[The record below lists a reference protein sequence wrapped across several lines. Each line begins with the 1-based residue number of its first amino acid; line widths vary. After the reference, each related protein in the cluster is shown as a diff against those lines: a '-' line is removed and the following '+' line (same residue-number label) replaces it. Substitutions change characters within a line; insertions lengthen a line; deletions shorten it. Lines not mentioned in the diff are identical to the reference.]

1 MKKDGGLSTRKRFRA
16 FATVWILAGGAV
28 LSAVVAGAPPAVGE
42 SPAMLRSIGEIRS
55 LSREEAS
62 KGLPVDVRAVVTFA
76 GPDSNLLFVQD
87 GTDGIFVTVQYP
99 TNLRFGQLV
108 EITGVTGSGNFR
120 PIIDQ
125 PEFKVLG
132 TSGPPPAKRVTLS
145 RLRTL
150 EEDCR
155 FVQVEGTVRAARL
168 QNNSLLLRIGGEGVI
183 VGAAVALTGDSPLA
197 VADFLDA
204 DVTITGVCQTTG
216 LRNGGRGVIIRAP
229 QPQYLMRNRAPDPP
243 AAVPLWT
250 VKGLSELS
258 MTETPLHRVRIQ
270 GKVVSWEVGRPLLVR
285 DDTGSGEVLIAQS
298 PTAGPGDSIEVV
310 GFLPFGRDPEKGIVL
325 REGRVL
331 DRSDHQTASR
341 SATGHRSTVGDRK
354 SSPVAASKSM
364 PVLTKAAD
372 VHRLS
377 QGEAARGYPVRV
389 RAVVT
394 YFDPDWQLLFVQDD
408 TGGVFVEHGDET
420 WTFDVGQKLEI
431 EGTSNRG
438 GFAPTIVPSRI
449 RAIGRARVPRAEPN
463 TLEDLLNG
471 QEDSLLVEVRGM
483 VRSVTLDGSR
493 MRLDLATGRGRF
505 RAIVPGMMNVTPPMF
520 EDSVV
525 RMQGVCGTIMNSNGQ
540 LTGIRLFV
548 PNLEAIQVE
557 EAGAADP
564 NDLPLTKVDDIL
576 RFTPFTGA
584 GHRIRVEGTLTLQDV
599 KGAFLYVTDGASAVR
614 VETRQCPALEIG
626 DRISVLGF
634 PIVGAPNPHLEDALV
649 RKLDSGTTPLPQSMT
664 VARILAG
671 EGDGQLVSL
680 NARLISSARVEDEQ
694 ILTLQADDTIFNARF
709 SVEPNTPAIDCPVNG
724 ALKVSGIATILVD
737 EEQRPRSFRLLMR
750 SPNDVVLISAP
761 PWLQVRHLLLFVV
774 GLGVTIV
781 LVLGWVWVL
790 RKRVREQT
798 ALIRQRLEREAALEE
813 RYRQLFGN
821 ANDLI
826 QSVGADGRF
835 RYVNPSWMSLLG
847 FNESD
852 LERITH
858 LDIIHP
864 SGRGNYLEVFEGV
877 LEGGSAGQFET
888 VFVARDGREII
899 VEGSCTRESVQG
911 QPAAVQ
917 GIFRDVTERKR
928 AETELLLSEERFSK
942 VFQNAPMAIGIMT
955 RGDHCVLDINEGFLK
970 LWGYARYEIIAET
983 DRTLELW
990 EDHEEWDR
998 VIERHGSGLPVR
1010 DREMR
1015 IHTKSGESR
1024 TTLVSVEDIEIG
1036 NEPCLLLIAHDVTAR
1051 LNLEA
1056 QLRQAQKMESV
1067 GRLAA
1072 GVAHDFNNILT
1083 VIQGHSELLLADPR
1097 LDSDFSGALRQVA
1110 EAAERGADFTRQ
1122 LLTFSR
1128 KQVLQRRPLDIGDV
1142 IHGMTPLLKR
1152 LVGESVELHIELAPV
1167 RPVEADLGMI
1177 EQLLMNL
1184 AVNAR
1189 DAMQSGGT
1197 ITISLASVDISRAQ
1211 AARRSEAS
1219 VGTFTCLRVGDNGV
1233 GMDPEVLEHIFDP
1246 FFTTKEVGKGT
1257 GLGLSMVYAIVKQHA
1272 GWVDVTSSPGNGT
1285 TFAVFLPTCAQ
1296 DAVAVDP
1303 SPTNR
1308 CEGNGTETVL
1318 VVEDES
1324 SVRGL
1329 VGGLLRDKGYRVLEA
1344 ENGVR
1349 ALEIWATRG
1358 DAVDLLLSDMVMPGG
1373 VSGLDL
1379 ARQFKQ
1385 ERPELKVL
1393 LTSGYSDESLG
1404 IDFSTMDGIDFMS
1417 KPYHPDQLA
1426 RRVRS
1431 CLDAGRIAR
1440 EAS

>member
-1 MKKDGGLSTRKRFRA
+1 MKKAGSVSVRKVLHILVTAWLS
-16 FATVWILAGGAV
+16 VCGV
-28 LSAVVAGAPPAVGE
+28 LVPAIGRSSSPAASEAPPVLA
-42 SPAMLRSIGEIRS
+42 SIGEIRA
-55 LSREEAS
+55 LSQEEAS
-62 KGLPVDVRAVVTFA
+62 RGLPLTVRAVVTFA
-76 GPDSNLLFVQD
+76 GANGDLLFVQD
-87 GTDGIFVTVQYP
+87 GAAGIFIGAP
-99 TNLRFGQLV
+99 HATNLRFGQLV
-108 EITGVTGSGNFR
+108 EITGITGAGDFR
-120 PIIDQ
+120 PVIDQ
-125 PEFKVLG
+125 AQFKVIG
-132 TSGPPPAKRVTLS
+132 SAGPPPAKRVTLAQ
-145 RLRTL
+145 LRTL
-150 EEDCR
+150 KEDCR
-155 FVQVEGTVRAARL
+155 FVQVEGTVRGARL
-168 QNNSLLLRIGGEGVI
+168 QDHLLLLWIGANGVT
-183 VGAAVALTGDSPLA
+183 VGAAVELA
-197 VADFLDA
+197 DESSLELSDFLDA
-204 DVTITGVCQTTG
+204 DVTVTGVCQTTG
-216 LRNGGRGVIIRAP
+216 LRNGGRGVIIRVP
-229 QPQYLMRNRAPDPP
+229 QPQYLLRNRAPDPP
-243 AAVPLWT
+243 EAVPLWT
-250 VKGLSELS
+250 AKGLSELS
-258 MTETPLHRVRIQ
+258 VAQTPVHRVRIQ
-270 GKVVSWEVGRPLLVR
+270 GKVVSWGAGRPLLVQ
-285 DDTGSGEVLIAQS
+285 DDTGSVEVLTPHP
-298 PTAGPGDSIEVV
+298 PTAGPGESIEVV
-310 GFLPFGRDPEKGIVL
+310 GFLRFGRDPERGVVL
-325 REGRVL
+325 REGQIL
-331 DRSDHQTASR
+331 AAPQSK
-341 SATGHRSTVGDRK
+341 TGSGHSEVSK
-354 SSPVAASKSM
+354 SSGMDSEVTAAPKPM
-364 PVLTKAAD
+364 PVLTAVAD
-372 VHRLS
+372 IHRLS

-394 YFDPDWQLLFVQDD
+394 YFDPDWQLLFVQDSS
-408 TGGVFVEHGDET
+408 GGVFVEHHHET
-420 WTFDVGQKLEI
+420 WAFEVGQKIEI
-431 EGTSNRG
+431 EGVSGRG

-449 RAIGRARVPRAEPN
+449 RTIGHTRMPPARPS
-463 TLEDLLNG
+463 TFEDLLNG

-483 VRSVTLDGSR
+483 VRSVALDGSR

-505 RAIVPGMMNVTPPMF
+505 RAIVPNMTNVTPPML
-520 EDSVV
+520 EDGVV
-525 RMQGVCGTIMNSNGQ
+525 RVQGVCGTIMNSNGQ
-540 LTGIRLFV
+540 LTGIRIFV
-548 PNLEAIQVE
+548 PHLEAITVE
-557 EAGAADP
+557 EPGAIDP
-564 NDLPLTKVDDIL
+564 LDLPPTKVADIL

-584 GHRIRVEGTLTLQDV
+584 GHRIRVEGTVTLQNV
-599 KGAFLYVTDGASAVR
+599 KGEFLYVSDGDSAVR
-614 VETRQCPALEIG
+614 VETRRCPVLKPG
-626 DRISVLGF
+626 DQIRVIGF
-634 PIVGAPNPHLEDALV
+634 PVVGAPNPHLEDSIV
-649 RKLDSGTTPLPQSMT
+649 NKLDAGPTPTPHSID
-664 VARILAG
+664 VRRIIAG

-680 NARLISSARVEDEQ
+680 KARLLATARVEDEQ
-694 ILTLQADDTIFNARF
+694 ILTLQADDTVFNARMPL
-709 SVEPNTPAIDCPVNG
+709 EPGTPDIDLPLNSLLT
-724 ALKVSGIATILVD
+724 ASGVTTILVD
-737 EEQRPRSFRLLMR
+737 EEQRPRSFRLLLR
-750 SPNDVVLISAP
+750 SPQDVVLISAP
-761 PWLQVRHLLLFVV
+761 PWLQVRHLLMFVV
-774 GLGVTIV
+774 GLGVLIV
-781 LVLGWVWVL
+781 LALIWVGVL

-835 RYVNPSWMSLLG
+835 RYVNPAWMRLLG

-852 LERITH
+852 LAEITH

-864 SGRGNYLEVFEGV
+864 SSRRNYLEVFEGV
-877 LEGGSAGQFET
+877 LHGGSTGQFET

-899 VEGSCTRESVQG
+899 VEGSCAQESVHG

-942 VFQNAPMAIGIMT
+942 AFQNAPMAIGIMT
-955 RGDHCVLDINEGFLK
+955 RGDHCLLDVNEGFLK

-983 DRTLELW
+983 DRMLGLW
-990 EDHEEWDR
+990 EDIAEWDR
-998 VIERHGSGLPVR
+998 LFQRHREGRPVR

-1015 IHTKSGESR
+1015 IRTKSGESR
-1024 TTLVSVEDIEIG
+1024 TVLLSVEDVEIG

-1097 LDSDFSGALRQVA
+1097 LDSEYSEALRQVA
-1110 EAAERGADFTRQ
+1110 EAAERGAEFTRQ

-1152 LVGESVELHIELAPV
+1152 LVGESVELRMDFAPV
-1167 RPVEADLGMI
+1167 RPVEADPGMI

-1189 DAMQSGGT
+1189 DALESGGT
-1197 ITISLASVDISRAQ
+1197 ITISLGSVKISPAE

-1219 VGTFTCLRVGDNGV
+1219 VGTFTCLRVSDNGV
-1233 GMDPEVLEHIFDP
+1233 GMDSEVLEHIFDP

-1272 GWVDVTSSPGNGT
+1272 GWVDVTSRPGGGT
-1285 TFAVFLPTCAQ
+1285 TFAVFLPTCAEG
-1296 DAVAVDP
+1296 AVAVDSFP
-1303 SPTNR
+1303 CAGS
-1308 CEGNGTETVL
+1308 EGNGTETVL

-1329 VGGLLRDKGYRVLEA
+1329 VGGLLRDKGYRILEA

-1358 DAVDLLLSDMVMPGG
+1358 DTVDLLLSDMVMPGG
-1373 VSGLDL
+1373 ISGLDL

-1404 IDFSTMDGIDFMS
+1404 LDFSAMDGIDFMS
-1417 KPYHPDQLA
+1417 KPYHPDELA

-1431 CLDAGRIAR
+1431 CLDAGRLSP
-1440 EAS
+1440 EAN

>member
-1 MKKDGGLSTRKRFRA
+1 
-16 FATVWILAGGAV
+16 
-28 LSAVVAGAPPAVGE
+28 
-42 SPAMLRSIGEIRS
+42 MLRSIGEIRA
-55 LSREEAS
+55 LPREEAS
-62 KGLPVDVRAVVTFA
+62 KGLPISVRAVVTFA
-76 GPDSNLLFVQD
+76 SSESNLLFVQD
-87 GTDGIFVTVQYP
+87 GTDGIFVGVLRP
-99 TNLRFGQLV
+99 PDLRFGQLV
-108 EITGVTGSGNFR
+108 GITGITGPGNFR

-132 TSGPPPAKRVTLS
+132 NAGPPPARRVSLS
-145 RLRTL
+145 QLRTL
-150 EEDCR
+150 DEDCR
-155 FVQVEGTVRAARL
+155 FVQVGGTVRAARL
-168 QNNSLLLRIGGEGVI
+168 QNGQLLLRIGADGVT
-183 VGAAVALTGDSPLA
+183 VGAVVALTGDVPLT

-216 LRNGGRGVIIRAP
+216 LRNGDRGVIIRAP
-229 QPQYLMRNRAPDPP
+229 QPQYLLRNRAPDPP
-243 AAVPLWT
+243 ASLPLWT
-250 VKGLSELS
+250 AKGLSELS
-258 MTETPLHRVRIQ
+258 VRETPLHRVRIE
-270 GKVVSWEVGRPLLVR
+270 GKVVSWETGRPLLVR
-285 DDTGSGEVLIAQS
+285 DDTGSVEVLSGQS
-298 PTAGPGDSIEVV
+298 PTAGPGDDIEVV
-310 GFLPFGRDPEKGIVL
+310 GFVAFGRDPEQGVVL

-331 DRSDHQTASR
+331 ERSDQEAASR
-341 SATGHRSTVGDRK
+341 SMAGNRSTVANR
-354 SSPVAASKSM
+354 PPEPAAAPRSM
-364 PVLTKAAD
+364 PVLTHVAD

-377 QGEAARGYPVRV
+377 QGEAVRGYPVRL

-408 TGGVFVEHGDET
+408 SGGVFVEHRDEV
-420 WTFDVGQKLEI
+420 WTLEVGQRLEI
-431 EGTSNRG
+431 EGTSGRG

-449 RAIGRARVPRAEPN
+449 RTIGRTRMPRAQPS
-463 TLEDLLNG
+463 TMEDLLNG
-471 QEDSLLVEVRGM
+471 QKDSLLVEVRGM
-483 VRSVTLDGSR
+483 VRSVSLDGSR

-505 RAIVPGMMNVTPPMF
+505 RATVPGMTNLTPPML

-525 RMQGVCGTIMNSNGQ
+525 RVQGVCGTIMNSNGQ
-540 LTGIRLFV
+540 LTGIRIFV
-548 PNLEAIQVE
+548 PNLEAIEVE
-557 EAGAADP
+557 ERGANDP
-564 NDLPLTKVDDIL
+564 KDLPLTKVDDIL

-584 GHRIRVEGTLTLQDV
+584 GHRIRVEGTLTLQDE
-599 KGAFLYVTDGASAVR
+599 KGEFLYVSDGGSAVR
-614 VETRQCPALEIG
+614 VETRQCPTLEIG

-649 RKLDSGTTPLPQSMT
+649 TKLDSGPPPIPQSIT
-664 VARILAG
+664 VSRILAG
-671 EGDGQLVSL
+671 EGDGRLVSL
-680 NARLISSARVEDEQ
+680 RARLISFAQVEDEQ
-694 ILTLQADDTIFNARF
+694 ILTLQADDAIFNARL
-709 SVEPNTPAIDCPVNG
+709 SVEPNGPSVDGPANSFL
-724 ALKVSGIATILVD
+724 AVSGIATILVD
-737 EEQRPRSFRLLMR
+737 EEQRPRSFRLLLR
-750 SPNDVVLISAP
+750 SPKDVVLLSAP

-774 GLGVTIV
+774 GLGVLII
-781 LVLGWVWVL
+781 LVLGWVGVL

-813 RYRQLFGN
+813 RYRQLFGD

-835 RYVNPSWMSLLG
+835 RYVNPSWMRLLG
-847 FNESD
+847 FDESD
-852 LERITH
+852 LEQITH

-864 SGRGNYLEVFEGV
+864 SSRANYLEVFEGV
-877 LEGGSAGQFET
+877 LGGGSTGQFET

-942 VFQNAPMAIGIMT
+942 AFQNAPMAIGIMT
-955 RGDHCVLDINEGFLK
+955 RGDHCLLDINEGFLK
-970 LWGYARYEIIAET
+970 LWGHARYEIIAET
-983 DRTLELW
+983 DRTLGLW
-990 EDHEEWDR
+990 EDLAEWDR
-998 VIERHGSGLPVR
+998 LIERHRSGLPVR

-1015 IHTKSGESR
+1015 IRTNSGESR
-1024 TTLVSVEDIEIG
+1024 TVLVSLEDIEIG
-1036 NEPCLLLIAHDVTAR
+1036 HESCLLLIAHDVTAR

-1097 LDSDFSGALRQVA
+1097 LDSDFSEALRQVA

-1142 IHGMTPLLKR
+1142 IQGMTPLLKR
-1152 LVGESVELHIELAPV
+1152 LVGESVELRIELAPV

-1189 DAMQSGGT
+1189 DAMQAGGT
-1197 ITISLASVDISRAQ
+1197 IAVSLASVDISRAE

-1219 VGTFTCLRVGDNGV
+1219 VGTFTCLRVSDNGA
-1233 GMDPEVLEHIFDP
+1233 GMDAEVLEHIFDP

-1272 GWVDVTSSPGNGT
+1272 GWVDVTSSRGTGT
-1285 TFAVFLPTCAQ
+1285 TFAVFLPTCAE

-1303 SPTNR
+1303 PPSTR
-1308 CEGNGTETVL
+1308 SEGNGTETVL

-1324 SVRGL
+1324 SVRRL

-1358 DAVDLLLSDMVMPGG
+1358 DTLDLLLSDMVMPGG

-1417 KPYHPDQLA
+1417 KPYHPEQLA

-1431 CLDAGRIAR
+1431 CLDAGKVSQKAEGGRGIPETGVSSFEFR
-1440 EAS
+1440 E